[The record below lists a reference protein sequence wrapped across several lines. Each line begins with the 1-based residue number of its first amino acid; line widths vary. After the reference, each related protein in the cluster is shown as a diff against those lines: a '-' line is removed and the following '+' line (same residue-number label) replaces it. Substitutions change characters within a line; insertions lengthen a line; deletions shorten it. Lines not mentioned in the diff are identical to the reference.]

1 MSRAVSHPFDLC
13 LSKNDLK
20 FFLQEKDIKNYSFL
34 QVRETIHEIIKT
46 IFFKAY
52 VFRGFP
58 GGTVDKNL
66 PANAGDMGLISRLGR
81 SSGEYNDYPL
91 QYSWLQNLMDRGA

>member
-13 LSKNDLK
+13 LLKNDLK
-20 FFLQEKDIKNYSFL
+20 FFLQEQDIKNYSCL
-34 QVRETIHEIIKT
+34 QAGALRETIHEIIKT
-46 IFFKAY
+46 IFFKTY

-66 PANAGDMGLISRLGR
+66 PANAGDMGLIPRLGR
-81 SSGEYNDYPL
+81 SSGE
-91 QYSWLQNLMDRGA
+91 

>member
-20 FFLQEKDIKNYSFL
+20 FFLQEQDIKNYSFL
-34 QVRETIHEIIKT
+34 QVGALRETIHEIIKT
-46 IFFKAY
+46 IFFKTY

-58 GGTVDKNL
+58 GSTEDKNL
-66 PANAGDMGLISRLGR
+66 PANAGRFLGLIPRLRR
-81 SSGEYNDYPL
+81 SSGD
-91 QYSWLQNLMDRGA
+91 

>member
-20 FFLQEKDIKNYSFL
+20 FFLQEQDIKNYSFL
-34 QVRETIHEIIKT
+34 QVGALRETIHEIIKT
-46 IFFKAY
+46 IFFKTY

-58 GGTVDKNL
+58 WW
-66 PANAGDMGLISRLGR
+66 
-81 SSGEYNDYPL
+81 Y
-91 QYSWLQNLMDRGA
+91 RG